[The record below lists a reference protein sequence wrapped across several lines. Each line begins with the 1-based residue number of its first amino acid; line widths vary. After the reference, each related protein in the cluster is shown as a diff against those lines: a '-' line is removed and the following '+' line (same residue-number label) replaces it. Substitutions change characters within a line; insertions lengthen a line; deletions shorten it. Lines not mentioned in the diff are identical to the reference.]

1 MPKSAIK
8 IIDNGTGMTEDVI
21 VRDFWGL
28 GYSSS
33 RQRKITNNNESVIGE
48 KGHGTKIYLRS
59 EFVKVYTQSEDGLTI
74 LNVIVLSPISSRK
87 ECIRQSGRRPR
98 RLGDRSGTE
107 IEIIGYNG
115 NERSSIQKDSVK
127 DYLLW
132 FTKIGSI
139 EKLFDHNQFNSF
151 KVRLKCSDQDD
162 FDEIPFG
169 HRFPDENS
177 NIDKLF
183 NEKGARSRFVCKTPS
198 MEKTKTS

>member
-1 MPKSAIK
+1 M
-8 IIDNGTGMTEDVI
+8 E
-21 VRDFWGL
+21 
-28 GYSSS
+28 
-33 RQRKITNNNESVIGE
+33 
-48 KGHGTKIYLRS
+48 
-59 EFVKVYTQSEDGLTI
+59 LTI
-74 LNVIVLSPISSRK
+74 LNVIVLSPICRRK

-98 RLGDRSGTE
+98 RLGNYSGTE

-115 NERSSIQKDSVK
+115 NERSRFVKDSVK

-139 EKLFDHNQFNSF
+139 EKLFHHNQFNSF
-151 KVRLKCSDQDD
+151 KVRLKCLDQDD

-183 NEKGARSRFVCKTPS
+183 NEKGAAAADLYVKRHLWKKQRLPNHPEVTYDVIISVEGDEVKRSYNP
-198 MEKTKTS
+198 MI